1 MVYGRARRGPRRTSA
16 RRSFA
21 RKRSY
26 QARSF
31 AATRIQRAVRNVKKR
46 FQRAKIQRAVRPL
59 LETKVRQFVLFGDVS
74 LTGTIL
80 PKDVPGAGLGS
91 GMVNTGGLYTPNLW
105 PNFAMTLGDKQF
117 ERIGMKIQNC
127 RLTATVCATV
137 NPYAAAS
144 NSSQY
149 SCDLFMIVL
158 RDKIEKS
165 CIPDQLKLQ
174 QNGTTYYIDGTAQNA
189 FLPFNRDKYTVYSCK
204 KIARFR
210 PPPRLVRS
218 TPTATP
224 GDTLENPQFSQ
235 GIAYRNLRVSLPC
248 PKNLNF
254 TPVYGGTTTAPVD
267 IAPQNASLA
276 VGFFWLD
283 GSGNAYTSAE
293 KPVKLSCTLKLTYT
307 DA

>member
-1 MVYGRARRGPRRTSA
+1 MAYGRSYRSSRRTTR

-59 LETKVRQFVLFGDVS
+59 LETKVRQYVLFGEVTLS
-74 LTGTIL
+74 GTIL
-80 PKDVPGAGLGS
+80 GKDVPGAGLGS
-91 GMVNTGGLYTPNLW
+91 GMVNTGGLFSSNVW

-127 RLTATVCATV
+127 RLQASVCV
-137 NPYAAAS
+137 SGNPYSAN

-149 SCDLFMIVL
+149 SCDLYMIVL

-189 FLPFNRDKYTVYSCK
+189 FLPFNTSKYTIYSCK
-204 KIARFR
+204 KVARFR
-210 PPPRLVRS
+210 PPPRLVRA
-218 TPTATP
+218 TPTAVP
-224 GDTLENPQFSQ
+224 GDTLENPQFS
-235 GIAYRNLRVSLPC
+235 GGTAYRNFRVSLPC
-248 PKNLNF
+248 PKNINF
-254 TPVYGGTTTAPVD
+254 TPLYGGTGGTVD
-267 IAPQNASLA
+267 LSPQNASLA
-276 VGFFWLD
+276 VGFYWLD
-283 GSGNAYTSAE
+283 GSGNAFAATE